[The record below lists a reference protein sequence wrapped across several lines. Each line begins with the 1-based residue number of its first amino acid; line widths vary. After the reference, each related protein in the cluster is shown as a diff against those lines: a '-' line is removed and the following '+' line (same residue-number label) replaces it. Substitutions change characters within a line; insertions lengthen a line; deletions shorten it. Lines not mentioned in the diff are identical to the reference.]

1 MSSHSLPSLSPHER
15 PRRQAQLPARYD
27 DFILQYRQQPLP
39 TAETQQPLHS
49 VDMPGTGPHY
59 QPWRKED
66 SEDDSEESELP
77 MEGGTQEDIP
87 RSPHSHSP
95 VLSERALIP
104 DSEHLYAPPIAP
116 VPDAQTALI
125 QQLIEE
131 VRNQGRL
138 IQQCMFKSSPS
149 PLQLRQQLPSLPVS
163 RTLLTQP
170 VPQPLQFTH
179 PLVMVSCWSHLK
191 YQPRITPCIQL
202 ILCQVN
208 PCLVLCLTLLSQQA
222 MCSLPT

>member
-1 MSSHSLPSLSPHER
+1 MSSHSLPSLSQHER
-15 PRRQAQLPARYD
+15 PRRQAQLPARYN

-39 TAETQQPLHS
+39 TAEAQQPLHS

-77 MEGGTQEDIP
+77 MEGGTQEDVP

-95 VLSERALIP
+95 VPSERALTS
-104 DSEHLYAPPIAP
+104 DSEHLYMYASPI

-131 VRNQGRL
+131 VRNQVDS
-138 IQQCMFKSSPS
+138 FSSVCLRAV
-149 PLQLRQQLPSLPVS
+149 PLLFNFSS
-163 RTLLTQP
+163 SFLL
-170 VPQPLQFTH
+170 
-179 PLVMVSCWSHLK
+179 
-191 YQPRITPCIQL
+191 
-202 ILCQVN
+202 
-208 PCLVLCLTLLSQQA
+208 LL
-222 MCSLPT
+222 